1 MLFWVVVEG
10 ERLRGPR
17 KEIVMNASTAM
28 VVVIALLVVG
38 ALVWTA
44 MRQRRSTALRS
55 QFGPE
60 YDRVMHERGSKG
72 KAESELAKRQDRISK
87 LHIRALTP
95 GERAHYAE
103 EWRMEQAHFVDE
115 PRDSVNRAD
124 RMVEE
129 VMKLRGYPVADFEQR
144 AADVS
149 VDHPHLV
156 DNYRRAHDIAVR
168 NSRGQANTEDLRNAM
183 ISFRSLFED
192 LLEDRPVV
200 AAVRRAV

>member
-1 MLFWVVVEG
+1 
-10 ERLRGPR
+10 
-17 KEIVMNASTAM
+17 MNASTAM
-28 VVVIALLVVG
+28 VVVVALLVVG

-103 EWRMEQAHFVDE
+103 EWRMEQAHFVDG

-156 DNYRRAHDIAVR
+156 DNYRRAHDITMR
-168 NSRGQANTEDLRNAM
+168 NSRGLANTEDLRNAM
-183 ISFRSLFED
+183 LSFRSLFED
-192 LLEDRPVV
+192 LLEDRPVLTD
-200 AAVRRAV
+200 VRRAV